1 MFHRYDESGNV
12 VDATYDN
19 PADAQEDGGIY
30 DEPAFNQGAEKN
42 NVSLPYFCRCPCT
55 PFDACRLL

>member
-1 MFHRYDESGNV
+1 M

-42 NVSLPYFCRCPCT
+42 NVSTASPSMPAAL
-55 PFDACRLL
+55 AHRLVF